1 MSIRPS
7 VPEIITVNSE
17 PLQKTVRDL
26 LPSQAGFGSE
36 LQASN
41 VITPIIDL
49 TPTAEGSVLRQDLQT
64 CYSYGS
70 LTAISA
76 TSGTVNLATTPGF
89 NRVRGTVVVNCS
101 ASATANVTIDLFDC
115 ATPISI
121 LDFRKNG
128 AGSVAAVINEQFDF
142 MVFLDSDTICRASIA
157 GACFIQSTT
166 QQIATLTG
174 DLIDPA
180 GFVRE

>member
-17 PLQKTVRDL
+17 PLQKTIRDL

-49 TPTAEGSVLRQDLQT
+49 TPTAEGSVLRKDLQT
-64 CYSYGS
+64 CYSHGS
-70 LTAISA
+70 ITAISA
-76 TSGTVNLATTPGF
+76 TSGTVNLSSTAGF
-89 NRVRGTVVVNCS
+89 NRVRGNVVVNGS
-101 ASATANVTIDLFDC
+101 GTAAANCTIDIFDGV
-115 ATPISI
+115 TPISI
-121 LDFRKNG
+121 LDFRKNTT
-128 AGSVAAVINEQFDF
+128 SAVSSIVNEQFDF
-142 MVFLDSDTICRASIA
+142 VVFLESGFTVRASIA
-157 GACFIQSTT
+157 GSCFIQATT